1 MAASEVHIEMLLSKR
16 VLDNQIIDRNKQKMG
31 KVDGIIMEL
40 REGKPPRLKCIEVG
54 GTVLARRL
62 HPRLGEWAEQLAKKL
77 GEGAM
82 PYRIAYAKIKD
93 VGIDVEVDEE
103 LEKTSIGAL
112 ERWLSENVIG
122 RIPGSG

>member
-1 MAASEVHIEMLLSKR
+1 MERDIVKD
-16 VLDNQIIDRNKQKMG
+16 VLDNQIIDRHKQKMG

-40 REGKPPRLKCIEVG
+40 REGKPPRLAYIEVG
-54 GTVLARRL
+54 GTVLASRL
-62 HPRLGEWAEQLAKKL
+62 HPRLGEWAEKLARKF
-77 GEGAM
+77 GEGGM

-93 VGIDVEVDEE
+93 VGIDVELDEE

-112 ERWLSENVIG
+112 ERWLSKNVIG

>member
-1 MAASEVHIEMLLSKR
+1 MERDIIKD
-16 VLDNQIIDRNKQKMG
+16 VLDNQIIDRNKQKMS

-40 REGKPPRLKCIEVG
+40 REGKPPRLAYLEVG

-62 HPRLGEWAEQLAKKL
+62 HPRLGEWAEKLAGKF
-77 GEGAM
+77 GAGGM
-82 PYRIAYAKIKD
+82 PYRIAWSKVKD

-103 LEKTSIGAL
+103 LEKTSIGAF